1 MDDLEKVVL
10 LAILAVVAG
19 VVMYFEWRFMRNRS
33 IGRKIVESATKK
45 DRAFNALLTT
55 KAIRNKLRAQNY
67 DTLKADYIIQKAQ
80 DANEA
85 RDYDSCIESC
95 TRAREELMRCK
106 QEGTVATGA
115 HGADDSAFGAIPDSN
130 SGPNRERKL
139 KMPPRPK
146 EDPSLPARFELRTAK
161 DDLETF
167 MGDGETR
174 ASVAALISQAEKHL
188 EAKEYDKAL
197 SCSFKAKKLLS
208 GEPIKHERAESYER
222 ISPPPSE
229 PQEISRPA
237 AQEGIPRL
245 KCPSCGSPAEQGD
258 AFCGQCGTPIGDREC
273 ASCGAKLKPTDKFC
287 RKCGTKI

>member
-10 LAILAVVAG
+10 VAILAVVAG
-19 VVMYFEWRFMRNRS
+19 VVMYFEWRFMRNRG
-33 IGRKIVESATKK
+33 IGRKIAESATKK

-55 KAIRNKLRAQNY
+55 KAIRNKLRTQNY

-80 DANEA
+80 DANESG
-85 RDYDSCIESC
+85 DYDSCIESC

-106 QEGTVATGA
+106 QGGRMAVGTY
-115 HGADDSAFGAIPDSN
+115 GADDGAFGAAPDSN
-130 SGPNRERKL
+130 SGANRERKL

-161 DDLETF
+161 DDLEAFT
-167 MGDGETR
+167 GDAETR
-174 ASVAALISQAEKHL
+174 TSAAALISQAEKHL

-197 SCSFKAKKLLS
+197 SCAFKAKKLLS
-208 GEPIKHERAESYER
+208 GEPIKQERAEPYER
-222 ISPPPSE
+222 ISPAPSK
-229 PQEISRPA
+229 PQEISQPA
-237 AQEGIPRL
+237 AQAEMPRL
-245 KCPSCGSPAEQGD
+245 ECPSCGSPAEQGD